1 MSEDEMNGQGSDTG
15 PDFDSVIRQA
25 LEDQRRKLEQIA
37 AETARVKEIDRQAEA
52 LKAERQEAMARLQ
65 ELHADLTSGRSAG
78 EALDALGV
86 TSLAGV
92 NSTGARQPAKA
103 TKKAPSKKAPPKPP
117 KDTAKSP
124 ANGIGTGAPTRA
136 PGGVAGDPPSGQ
148 SAELTGAAAGA

>member
-1 MSEDEMNGQGSDTG
+1 MNGQGSTTG

-37 AETARVKEIDRQAEA
+37 AETARVKEIDRQTEA
-52 LKAERQEAMARLQ
+52 LKAERHEAMARLQ

-92 NSTGARQPAKA
+92 NSTGARPPAKSA
-103 TKKAPSKKAPPKPP
+103 KKAASKKAAPKPP
-117 KDTAKSP
+117 KDSPKPP
-124 ANGIGTGAPTRA
+124 ANGSGQGAPA
-136 PGGVAGDPPSGQ
+136 MSAGGSGGDAPSGE